1 MNKQTKIIIGI
12 IATLATIG
20 IGVGIY
26 FSTVRVEEA
35 PGTTSEEVSEEYPMY
50 TTMEDGET
58 ITSSDIQERR
68 NIEELAQQAALD
80 YFKKTFP
87 DSTSMSVRTVE
98 WYFTDDND
106 SDNVLVTVT
115 IVDENKILTERM
127 RVIEIETS
135 QSGEF
140 VVKNTYE
147 PDDRYSL

>member
-35 PGTTSEEVSEEYPMY
+35 PGTTSEGVSEEYPMY

>member
-1 MNKQTKIIIGI
+1 MNKQTKIVIGI

-35 PGTTSEEVSEEYPMY
+35 PGTTSEGVSEEYPMY